1 MKFILIIQI
10 LIDISYFLIIILLFK
25 KAGMHLQINIDKETM
40 KTAIQ
45 KIDNEILYGNSNKT
59 EEPIGIYE
67 ATLKKDKLIP
77 TSVLEEC
84 LEKKGVNLKMIIIS
98 QDKEQLINLDNVTRI
113 FIEDFSEDG
122 DGFGIGAD
130 TNSAESQCWDLGY
143 YKTRERAKEVL
154 QEITN
159 KYKKYFICANGST
172 TELPKIFEMPK
183 E

>member
-1 MKFILIIQI
+1 
-10 LIDISYFLIIILLFK
+10 
-25 KAGMHLQINIDKETM
+25 
-40 KTAIQ
+40 
-45 KIDNEILYGNSNKT
+45 
-59 EEPIGIYE
+59 
-67 ATLKKDKLIP
+67 
-77 TSVLEEC
+77 
-84 LEKKGVNLKMIIIS
+84 MIIIS